1 MIDLEKPIVTSD
13 GRHAVLVSQDVP
25 GDKQFLVAFENEVTG
40 ELTSGTFNRVQ
51 LQEQFRN
58 KVVPETFIYE
68 IVLGP
73 EGVPLLVAVNG
84 QDDVLEGSHCVAV
97 TILGE
102 QATEVSLLD
111 GTGKPEGWAKKTIS
125 DLWGV
130 EGGQEEATGL
140 LGAPP
145 LGAPG
150 EHAVTSG
157 YLDVVRTV
165 PAEDAGHDGM
175 PDDTPTIW

>member
-1 MIDLEKPIVTSD
+1 MLDLEKPIVTSD

-58 KVVPETFIYE
+58 EVVPETFIYE

-73 EGVPLLVAVNG
+73 EGVPLLVSVNG
-84 QDDVLEGSHCVAV
+84 QDDVMEGSHCVAV

-111 GTGKPEGWAKKTIS
+111 GTGKPEGWAMI
-125 DLWGV
+125 
-130 EGGQEEATGL
+130 EGGQEDQA
-140 LGAPP
+140 
-145 LGAPG
+145 
-150 EHAVTSG
+150 TSG
-157 YLDVVRTV
+157 FVMTDESFEGAKPEDRDELEAAKIDVIVQAWHRAPTEV
-165 PAEDAGHDGM
+165 KQ
-175 PDDTPTIW
+175 DDVW